1 MVRADGP
8 PTTEA
13 YRRPLTARVLPHPLT
28 HPREGPPSSRHIGS
42 PATAGAPGVLFTS
55 RVLFGASNARCRP
68 AHGQHGC
75 PDTASHPRSG
85 RQARRTSRCS
95 KAQSARSDRS
105 SPVARGASAGRHRL
119 LGLRLSW
126 IGHSL
131 IGVWWGPGHQA
142 GLSHRAVSFGFTFLG
157 GAGSRLRSTA
167 REERQSAGIEPHT
180 SGQKRSGLALY
191 RGATTGSARPNRAAT
206 RRILP
211 VCFGTSVRRRTL
223 AKAIG
228 GTPECYSIPRLGEG
242 SSQRNLMRTRTFR
255 PCADCSKSSG
265 ARGRFALYKLI
276 DDPPEGWSITAA

>member
-1 MVRADGP
+1 MCGSSRWTAYYRSISPSSYSAGPSFHTHCPTRAKGRRVFQ
-8 PTTEA
+8 A
-13 YRRPLTARVLPHPLT
+13 YR
-28 HPREGPPSSRHIGS
+28 I
-42 PATAGAPGVLFTS
+42 PATAGAPGARFTS
-55 RVLFGASNARCRP
+55 RVLFGASNARCRS
-68 AHGQHGC
+68 AYGQHGC

-180 SGQKRSGLALY
+180 SGQKRTGPALY
-191 RGATTGSARPNRAAT
+191 R
-206 RRILP
+206 
-211 VCFGTSVRRRTL
+211 
-223 AKAIG
+223 
-228 GTPECYSIPRLGEG
+228 
-242 SSQRNLMRTRTFR
+242 
-255 PCADCSKSSG
+255 
-265 ARGRFALYKLI
+265 
-276 DDPPEGWSITAA
+276 